1 MKHRTRC
8 FGAAVLAALVLAMLC
23 VPALAAE
30 IAVDYTSEYQ
40 FSAADFSD
48 SSELEGVYISAVP
61 PAYQAELCIGS
72 RVLRRGDILPAA
84 ALEKL
89 KLRPVCLGEADC
101 ELVYC
106 PISAGTLG
114 DAVTVSLR
122 ILSGTNTAPVCEDGT
137 LETYKNIANSGTLCA
152 QDKEDTKLTYQL
164 VKEPKRGTVELHDD
178 GSFTYTPGKNKVGK
192 DSFVFT
198 ATDPAGNVSNEARVK
213 IRIVKPTDAAA
224 FADLAGDPLEY
235 RAMALKDMGVY
246 GGRQIAGQ
254 LCFAPDETVSRG
266 EFLVMAMRVLGMEPD
281 AAVLTS
287 GFADEAATAAWM
299 RPYITAAYR
308 SGVISGVSAETGMEF
323 RPNAALTKAECAVML
338 QNMLDLP
345 QPDTQPVFSVEEG
358 ECIASWAVP
367 SASALQSA
375 GLELTPLV
383 DGTLTRRECAE
394 LLYQL
399 STLCQQD
406 VLENFR
412 WDS

>member
-1 MKHRTRC
+1 MET
-8 FGAAVLAALVLAMLC
+8 
-23 VPALAAE
+23 
-30 IAVDYTSEYQ
+30 
-40 FSAADFSD
+40 
-48 SSELEGVYISAVP
+48 
-61 PAYQAELCIGS
+61 
-72 RVLRRGDILPAA
+72 
-84 ALEKL
+84 L
-89 KLRPVCLGEADC
+89 KLQLVSKKDTTPVCTD
-101 ELVYC
+101 VQM
-106 PISAGTLG
+106 
-114 DAVTVSLR
+114 
-122 ILSGTNTAPVCEDGT
+122 
-137 LETYKNIANSGTLCA
+137 ETYKNIANTGALAAS
-152 QDKEDTKLTYQL
+152 DEDGDALTYQI
-164 VKEPKRGTVELHDD
+164 VRAPKRGSVELADD
-178 GSFTYTPGKNKVGK
+178 GSFTYTPAHNKVGR
-192 DSFVFT
+192 DSFVYT

-213 IRIVKPTDAAA
+213 IKIVKPTDAAT

>member
-178 GSFTYTPGKNKVGK
+178 GSFTYTPGKN
-192 DSFVFT
+192 
-198 ATDPAGNVSNEARVK
+198 
-213 IRIVKPTDAAA
+213 
-224 FADLAGDPLEY
+224 
-235 RAMALKDMGVY
+235 
-246 GGRQIAGQ
+246 
-254 LCFAPDETVSRG
+254 
-266 EFLVMAMRVLGMEPD
+266 
-281 AAVLTS
+281 
-287 GFADEAATAAWM
+287 
-299 RPYITAAYR
+299 
-308 SGVISGVSAETGMEF
+308 
-323 RPNAALTKAECAVML
+323 
-338 QNMLDLP
+338 
-345 QPDTQPVFSVEEG
+345 
-358 ECIASWAVP
+358 
-367 SASALQSA
+367 
-375 GLELTPLV
+375 
-383 DGTLTRRECAE
+383 
-394 LLYQL
+394 
-399 STLCQQD
+399 
-406 VLENFR
+406 
-412 WDS
+412 

>member
-1 MKHRTRC
+1 MKHFLHPSRLLL
-8 FGAAVLAALVLAMLC
+8 AVLLVAALVS
-23 VPALAAE
+23 AAGAAN
-30 IAVDYTSEYQ
+30 IRVDRSSVYC
-40 FSAADFSD
+40 FSAGDFADPARGIYVD
-48 SSELEGVYISAVP
+48 AVP
-61 PAYQAELCIGS
+61 SASTGTLCYGERALCAGDVLS
-72 RVLRRGDILPAA
+72 RLRAGRARVPPGLCRGDRLHPHLSHHHGLRSRRG
-84 ALEKL
+84 
-89 KLRPVCLGEADC
+89 
-101 ELVYC
+101 
-106 PISAGTLG
+106 G
-114 DAVTVSLR
+114 DAE
-122 ILSGTNTAPVCEDGT
+122 APAREQKDTTPICTDVQM
-137 LETYKNIANSGTLCA
+137 ETYKNIANTGALTAS
-152 QDKEDTKLTYQL
+152 DEDGDALTYQI
-164 VKEPKRGTVELHDD
+164 VRAPKRGSVELADD
-178 GSFTYTPGKNKVGK
+178 GSFTYTPAHNKVGR
-192 DSFVFT
+192 DSFVYT

-375 GLELTPLV
+375 GLELTPLA

-406 VLENFR
+406 VLDHFR

>member
-1 MKHRTRC
+1 MEPH
-8 FGAAVLAALVLAMLC
+8 
-23 VPALAAE
+23 
-30 IAVDYTSEYQ
+30 IY
-40 FSAADFSD
+40 
-48 SSELEGVYISAVP
+48 GVTEV
-61 PAYQAELCIGS
+61 
-72 RVLRRGDILPAA
+72 
-84 ALEKL
+84 
-89 KLRPVCLGEADC
+89 
-101 ELVYC
+101 
-106 PISAGTLG
+106 
-114 DAVTVSLR
+114 
-122 ILSGTNTAPVCEDGT
+122 N
-137 LETYKNIANSGTLCA
+137 
-152 QDKEDTKLTYQL
+152 QL
-164 VKEPKRGTVELHDD
+164 VKGLLDSAPALQGVAVRGELSNYKIYPSGHHYFTLKDQEGALRCVMFRGQASRLRFRPENGMKAVAD
-178 GSFTYTPGKNKVGK
+178 YVHSKGLKFGMYSCAGVRTCAGYPSSF
-192 DSFVFT
+192 DHEFV
-198 ATDPAGNVSNEARVK
+198 
-213 IRIVKPTDAAA
+213 DAAT

-375 GLELTPLV
+375 GLELTPLA